1 MSPDS
6 TNEGIW
12 IGGEATVNAG
22 ALAAGPMAVAQG
34 NYHSS
39 LPVPADLAELRAALE
54 SLIAELRSAPVG
66 VDDPA
71 ALAQVAE
78 TVLAETS
85 KERPNKHI
93 LRGLL
98 QALLAGVGTVT
109 TLANAVAA
117 IQHAVSVL
125 L

>member
-1 MSPDS
+1 MSSDS

-12 IGGEATVNAG
+12 IAGEATVNAG
-22 ALAAGPMAVAQG
+22 AMAAGPMAVAQG

-39 LPVPADLAELRAALE
+39 LPVPADLAELRGALE
-54 SLIAELRSAPVG
+54 SLVAELRSAPVG

-71 ALAQVAE
+71 SLAQVAE
-78 TVLAETS
+78 TVLDETS

-93 LRGLL
+93 LGGLL
-98 QALLAGVGTVT
+98 QALLAGVGNVT

-117 IQHAVSVL
+117 IQHAVSIL